1 MSALGLAM
9 AVMTAVAV
17 AALVWP
23 LARRRAAEPARA
35 EHDLMVYRDQL
46 DEVERDTERGL
57 LTGEQAS
64 AAKIEIQRRILA
76 AAADG
81 ADEETSAADGR
92 DGPWAVAVVAAM
104 VPAGAFALYLH
115 LGSPGMV
122 DQPYADRPAQ
132 ESPAEDGAP
141 DVSQMVERLAR
152 RLEENPDDLKGWL
165 FLGRSYMVQERF
177 DDAVQALANASRLG
191 DRRPDIV
198 ANYGEALVAAAE
210 GIVTPAARDQFQSS
224 FEGDPLN
231 PKARYYLALALAQE
245 GRMDEALRAWV
256 DLAAVSPPD
265 AAWRA
270 AVLQQIE
277 RAAAELGVDPATVKP
292 SPEAAGLGGSN
303 PQTPGEAPPDG
314 EPAQAPRP

>member
-9 AVMTAVAV
+9 AMMTAVAV

-23 LARRRAAEPARA
+23 LARRRTAEPARA

-64 AAKIEIQRRILA
+64 AANIEIKRRMLA
-76 AAADG
+76 AADS
-81 ADEETSAADGR
+81 ADEVASPADGR

-115 LGSPGMV
+115 LGEPGMP
-122 DQPYADRPAQ
+122 DQPLAERLAE

-141 DVSQMVERLAR
+141 DVEQMVERLAR
-152 RLEENPDDLKGWL
+152 RMEENPDDLKGWL
-165 FLGRSYMVQERF
+165 FLGRSFMVQERF
-177 DDAVQALANASRLG
+177 DDAVKALANANRLG
-191 DRRPDIV
+191 DNSPDIA

-224 FEGDPLN
+224 FEDDPLN

-245 GRMDEALRAWV
+245 GRLDEALRAWV

-265 AAWRA
+265 AAWQA
-270 AVLQQIE
+270 AVLQQIGW
-277 RAAAELGVDPATVKP
+277 AAAELGVDPAIIKP
-292 SPEAAGLGGSN
+292 SPEAAGLAGSK
-303 PQTPGEAPPDG
+303 PKTPGEIPPDR
-314 EPAQAPRP
+314 EPSRTPRP

>member
-9 AVMTAVAV
+9 AVMTAAAV

-35 EHDLMVYRDQL
+35 EHDLVVYRDQL
-46 DEVERDTERGL
+46 EEVERDRERGL

-64 AAKIEIQRRILA
+64 AAKIEIQRRML

-81 ADEETSAADGR
+81 TGEGTSAADGR
-92 DGPWAVAVVAAM
+92 GGPWAVAVVAAM
-104 VPAGAFALYLH
+104 VPAGAIALYLH
-115 LGSPGMV
+115 LGAPGMP
-122 DQPYADRPAQ
+122 DQPLAGRLAEGQ
-132 ESPAEDGAP
+132 PAEDGAP
-141 DVSQMVERLAR
+141 DIENMVERLAR
-152 RLEENPDDLKGWL
+152 RMEENPDDLKGWL

-177 DDAVQALANASRLG
+177 DDAAKALANASRLG
-191 DRRPDIV
+191 DNRPDIV
-198 ANYGEALVAAAE
+198 ANYGEALVAAAD

-245 GRMDEALRAWV
+245 GRLDEALRAWV

-265 AAWRA
+265 ASWHA

-277 RAAAELGVDPATVKP
+277 RLAAELGVDPASVKP
-292 SPEAAGLGGSN
+292 SPEAAGQAGSK
-303 PQTPGEAPPDG
+303 PKTPGEAP
-314 EPAQAPRP
+314 RP

>member
-1 MSALGLAM
+1 M

-23 LARRRAAEPARA
+23 LARRRAAGPRRA
-35 EHDLMVYRDQL
+35 EHDLAVYRDQL
-46 DEVERDTERGL
+46 KEVERDGERGL
-57 LTGEQAS
+57 LSGEQAS
-64 AAKIEIQRRILA
+64 AAKIEIQRRMLA

-81 ADEETSAADGR
+81 ADEETSPADGR
-92 DGPWAVAVVAAM
+92 DGTWAVAVVAAM

-115 LGSPGMV
+115 LGSPGMP
-122 DQPYADRPAQ
+122 DQPLAGRLAE

-141 DVSQMVERLAR
+141 NIEAMVERLAR
-152 RLEENPDDLKGWL
+152 RMEENPNDLEGWL

-177 DDAVQALANASRLG
+177 DDAVKALANANRL
-191 DRRPDIV
+191 DDNSPDIA
-198 ANYGEALVAAAE
+198 ANYGEALAAAAE

-292 SPEAAGLGGSN
+292 SPEGAGLARSK
-303 PQTPGEAPPDG
+303 PKTSGEAPLDR
-314 EPAQAPRP
+314 EPAQSPGP